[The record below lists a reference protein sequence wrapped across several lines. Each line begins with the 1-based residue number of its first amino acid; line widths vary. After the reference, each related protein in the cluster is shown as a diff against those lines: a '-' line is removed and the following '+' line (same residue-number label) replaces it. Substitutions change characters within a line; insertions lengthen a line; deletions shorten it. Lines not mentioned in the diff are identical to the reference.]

1 MRSWRPTRLV
11 SDLVELE
18 SRVEAELE
26 RGRYGK
32 RTRRSVMLELLGVIN
47 GSSRFERIPRLVPD
61 AERLTDRIVQR
72 IGGESEHAV
81 ARAIYEN
88 AYFGTTI
95 ENAIHR
101 GAIHGSEWAFVSK
114 LSKALEV
121 SPSYG
126 QDKLEDPPS
135 WKIDVDESHQT
146 MRVWIRE
153 LALQDMLLA
162 SMEAFWVPAGSG
174 KPSTEI
180 YGIVFGS
187 YRTTSGQPTT
197 RHQESQVDLNVE
209 RVCIQ
214 HRAQGSP
221 SEVFADI
228 RSEATQLEMGE
239 ELFPYWHLLGDFH
252 THTYASLDKLYAV
265 RGWEYSK
272 YDEEVNIEWCGRL
285 REMGHRPRVALIIT
299 LCRAARQGQAY
310 QESWQGKPHVVRTS
324 IGRCHVF
331 IAAYRIRPDGHY
343 STERLSLKCP
353 HLAGR

>member
-18 SRVEAELE
+18 SRVEAELDE
-26 RGRYGK
+26 SRYGK
-32 RTRRSVMLELLGVIN
+32 RTRRAVILELLGVLN
-47 GSSRFERIPRLVPD
+47 GSAHFERIPRLVP
-61 AERLTDRIVQR
+61 AATRLTERIMHR
-72 IGGESEHAV
+72 LAHESDHAL

-88 AYFGTTI
+88 ACYGSTI

-101 GAIHGSEWAFVSK
+101 GVIHGSEWAFVTK
-114 LSKALEV
+114 LSKALDV
-121 SPSYG
+121 PPSVG
-126 QDKLEDPPS
+126 QDKLAVPPT

-174 KPSTEI
+174 RPSTEI

-187 YRTTSGQPTT
+187 FRTSQSHAGG
-197 RHQESQVDLNVE
+197 RNQETLVDLNVE

-214 HRAQGSP
+214 HRAKGSP
-221 SEVFADI
+221 SEVFADQ
-228 RSEATQLEMGE
+228 RSEKTHLELGE

-272 YDEEVNIEWCGRL
+272 HDELMNIEWCTRL
-285 REMGHRPRVALIIT
+285 REIGHRPRVALIIT

-331 IAAYRIRPDGHY
+331 IAAYRIRPDGQY

-353 HLAGR
+353 HLAVR

>member
-18 SRVEAELE
+18 SRIEADLATK
-26 RGRYGK
+26 RFGK
-32 RTRRSVMLELLGVIN
+32 RRRREVMLELLGVVN
-47 GSSRFERIPRLVPD
+47 GSARFEKIPRLFPELARLADRVD
-61 AERLTDRIVQR
+61 ERVRV
-72 IGGESEHAV
+72 ESNYALP
-81 ARAIYEN
+81 RAIYEH
-88 AYFGTTI
+88 ATFGASI
-95 ENAIHR
+95 ESAISD
-101 GAIHGSEWAFVSK
+101 GLIHASEWAFANK
-114 LSKALEV
+114 LAKSLDVAA
-121 SPSYG
+121 SHG
-126 QDKLEDPPS
+126 QDKLEEPPT

-162 SMEAFWVPAGSG
+162 AMEAFWVPAGSG

-187 YRTTSGQPTT
+187 YRTTAAGAG
-197 RHQESQVDLNVE
+197 RHATSQVDLNVE

-214 HRAQGSP
+214 HRAKGYP
-221 SEVFADI
+221 SEVVADE

-252 THTYASLDKLYAV
+252 THTYASLERLHAV

-272 YDEEVNIEWCGRL
+272 YDELVNIEWCARV
-285 REMGHRPRVALIIT
+285 RELGHRPRVALIVT
-299 LCRAARQGQAY
+299 LCRAGRQTQAY
-310 QESWQGKPHVVRTS
+310 QESWQGKPHVLRAT

-331 IAAYRIRPDGHY
+331 IAAYRIRPDGRY
-343 STERLSLKCP
+343 STESISLKCP